1 MLVAEEMRS
10 LSRIIKGSHLQV
22 YEPRLIDWGDMIP
35 VPEQNEPANAQIT
48 RQDDIGSI
56 KDVEEEAASILQETE
71 QMIVDLL
78 QKARNEAHD
87 ILNSAREEA
96 ELTRSLAQDEA
107 QQLREKAFQEGYQEG
122 VASAREA
129 MQADILKTSQECQQM
144 LEEARKTKLDM
155 FRTSEAD
162 MLKVSLAVAKR
173 IIASEVTTN
182 PNVVYSILQEALS
195 YIDQPDNLTLYVN
208 QKDLETVLELMQT
221 NSLSD
226 ISNKATLDV
235 QVDNRISPGGLRLD
249 SEVGTVDAQL
259 ETRLA
264 NVEKAFQEVLQ
275 DE

>member
-1 MLVAEEMRS
+1 MKL
-10 LSRIIKGSHLQV
+10 LSRIIKGNHLQV
-22 YEPRLIDWGDMIP
+22 YEPRLIDWGDIIAS
-35 VPEQNEPANAQIT
+35 PEQEELADAQIT
-48 RQDDIGSI
+48 WQNDIGSI
-56 KDVEEEAASILQETE
+56 KDVEEEAARILQETE

-78 QKARNEAHD
+78 QKARNEARE

-96 ELTRSLAQDEA
+96 ELTRNLAQDEA
-107 QQLREKAFQEGYQEG
+107 QQLRKKAFQEGYQEG
-122 VASAREA
+122 VASARQD
-129 MQADILKTSQECQQM
+129 MQADMSKTLQECEQM
-144 LEEARKTKLDM
+144 LEEARNTKMNM
-155 FRTSEAD
+155 FRSCEAD
-162 MLKVSLAVAKR
+162 MLRVCMAVAKR

-208 QKDLETVLELMQT
+208 QRDLETVLELMQT

-226 ISNKATLDV
+226 IGNKAALDV

-249 SEVGTVDAQL
+249 SEVGTVDARM